1 MKVLG
6 WRGLSLLIP
15 SVASAVGFFCFA
27 VLAFSF
33 TELQVLPQWFRTGLV
48 LCGSFSLAFGSEVG
62 TLSNVIEIYRK
73 GNNKQIWDWIALVIS
88 VMSTFVG
95 VVLAF
100 ATLLGA
106 KAMWSSF
113 VQVWTP
119 IALGLLAALDSYGNF
134 LEFGLYLARVDA
146 TKNIVEC
153 DNKKQ
158 SVKSKLS
165 SKQKRMSVLLE
176 LLRNNSKIAVSDI
189 AKQLDVSEPTVYN
202 YLNELEKANKITRIN
217 GEVLVNE
224 T

>member
-6 WRGLSLLIP
+6 WRGLSLLVP

-73 GNNKQIWDWIALVIS
+73 GDSKQIWDWIALVIS

-134 LEFGLYLARVDA
+134 LEFGLYLARMDA
-146 TKNIVEC
+146 TKNIVE
-153 DNKKQ
+153 
-158 SVKSKLS
+158 SRLS

-176 LLRNNSKIAVSDI
+176 LLKNNGRITVSDI

-202 YLNELEKANKITRIN
+202 YLNELEKANKITKIN

>member
-48 LCGSFSLAFGSEVG
+48 LCGSFSLAFGSEIG

-73 GNNKQIWDWIALVIS
+73 GNSKQIWDWIALVIS

-106 KAMWSSF
+106 KAMWSNF
-113 VQVWTP
+113 VQIWTP

-134 LEFGLYLARVDA
+134 LEFGLYLARFDELEKTYENDV
-146 TKNIVEC
+146 NV
-153 DNKKQ
+153 
-158 SVKSKLS
+158 VKSKLS

-176 LLRNNSKIAVSDI
+176 LIKNDSKISVSDI
-189 AKQLDVSEPTVYN
+189 AKYLDVSEPTVYN
-202 YLNELEKANKITRIN
+202 YLVELKNDKKVVKRN
-217 GEVLVNE
+217 GEVFVNE